1 MSHAEMTQV
10 VIIGAGPAGLLLGA
24 LLNKAGIENVI
35 LESRDRPYVEA
46 RIRAGVLEQ
55 GTVSLLEKVGV
66 SARLKSEGSP
76 HDGTIFALHGK
87 QHHINFKELTGKN
100 VTVYGQ
106 TEVVKDLIKDRL
118 AKTLPLH
125 FEAKVLK
132 LDHLH
137 DRPHVTYEQNGAIKT
152 ITCDYI
158 AGCDGFHGVSRAHVP
173 ATKVWEKVYPFA
185 WLGILAN
192 VEPAADE
199 LIYARSCKGFGLY
212 SMRSAKVSRNYI
224 QCKPDENLDHWSDNK
239 VWDRL
244 CEIVDKDIKRGEVTE
259 KMVLPMRSFIHEPMR
274 HGNLFLCGDAA
285 HIVPPTGAK
294 GLNLAASDV
303 YYLYKGLKTHY
314 KDKSVEGLNAYS
326 DKALA
331 RIWKASR
338 FSWRM
343 TTMFHTNNDAFED
356 RLNEAELEYM
366 LTSKPA
372 QTSMAENYVG
382 LPF

>member
-1 MSHAEMTQV
+1 MTKV
-10 VIIGAGPAGLLLGA
+10 IIIGAGPAGLLLGA
-24 LLNKAGIENVI
+24 LLNKAGIDNVI
-35 LESRDRPYVEA
+35 IEARDRPYVEA

-55 GTVSLLEKVGV
+55 GTVDLLHKVGV
-66 SARLKSEGSP
+66 SERLLKEGSP
-76 HDGTIFALHGK
+76 HDGTIFT
-87 QHHINFKELTGKN
+87 NKN
-100 VTVYGQ
+100 AAVYGQ

-118 AKTLPLH
+118 AKSLPLY

-137 DRPHVTYEQNGAIKT
+137 DRPHVTYEQNGVIKT

-158 AGCDGFHGVSRAHVP
+158 AGCDGFHGVSRQHVP
-173 ATKVWEKVYPFA
+173 ATRVWEKVYPFA

-212 SMRSAKVSRNYI
+212 SMRSAQVSRNYI
-224 QCKPDENLDHWSDNK
+224 QCKPDENLDNWSDSK

-244 CEIVDKDIKRGEVTE
+244 CEIVDKNIKRGDVTE
-259 KMVLPMRSFIHEPMR
+259 RMVLPMRSFIHEPMR

-314 KDKSVEGLNAYS
+314 KDKSNEGLVKYS

-343 TTMFHTNNDAFED
+343 TTMFHTNDDAFED

-366 LTSKPA
+366 LSSKPA

>member
-1 MSHAEMTQV
+1 MTQV
-10 VIIGAGPAGLLLGA
+10 CIIGAGPAGLLLGA
-24 LLNKAGIENVI
+24 LLHKAGIDSII
-35 LESRDRPYVEA
+35 LEARDRPYVEA

-55 GTVSLLEKVGV
+55 GTVDLLHKVNV
-66 SARLKSEGSP
+66 AKRLKAEGFP

-87 QHHINFKELTGKN
+87 QHHINFKSLTGKN

-106 TEVVKDLIKDRL
+106 TEVVKDLIEDRISK
-118 AKTLPLH
+118 ALPLS

-132 LDHLH
+132 LNNLH
-137 DRPHVTYEQNGAIKT
+137 DRPQVTYEHKGEIKT
-152 ITCDYI
+152 LSCDFI
-158 AGCDGFHGVSRAHVP
+158 AGCDGFHGISRAAVP
-173 ATKVWEKVYPFA
+173 ATKVWEKIYPFA

-192 VEPAADE
+192 VEPAASE
-199 LIYARSCKGFGLY
+199 LIYVRSHKGFGLY

-224 QCKPDENLDHWSDNK
+224 QCAPDEDVNQWSDTK
-239 VWDRL
+239 IWDRL
-244 CEIVDKDIKRGEVTE
+244 CEIINKDIKRGEVTE

-303 YYLYKGLKTHY
+303 YYLYKGLKNHY
-314 KDKSVEGLNAYS
+314 QDQSNEGLEKYS

-343 TTMFHTNNDAFED
+343 TTMFHNNSDPFEE
-356 RLNEAELEYM
+356 RLHEAELEY
-366 LTSKPA
+366 LLSSKSA